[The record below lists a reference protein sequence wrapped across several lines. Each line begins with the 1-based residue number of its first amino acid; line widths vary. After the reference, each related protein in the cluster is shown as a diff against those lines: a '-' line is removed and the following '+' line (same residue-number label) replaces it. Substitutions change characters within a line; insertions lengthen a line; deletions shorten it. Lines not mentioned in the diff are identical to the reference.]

1 MRLRLRPARE
11 EVRDQHRHGRG
22 VRRVPPRRDRRVRR
36 GGGGRGELSD
46 SDIAHLSVVAMSG
59 SVAEIAK
66 YGKATG
72 GEADLI
78 ELQNCF
84 RRSRDFLGAAR
95 QQDLTRWGALTSYNI
110 IKSNSDK
117 YEALVGAFRE
127 KRSLADCVSIIEA
140 TATTTTTV

>member
-1 MRLRLRPARE
+1 
-11 EVRDQHRHGRG
+11 
-22 VRRVPPRRDRRVRR
+22 
-36 GGGGRGELSD
+36 
-46 SDIAHLSVVAMSG
+46 MSG